1 MMDVLPDQDRA
12 LQVGDNYMGE
22 RDVGHRRT
30 GYLNAPRSFDMR
42 P

>member
-12 LQVGDNYMGE
+12 LQVGDDN
-22 RDVGHRRT
+22 VGHRRT